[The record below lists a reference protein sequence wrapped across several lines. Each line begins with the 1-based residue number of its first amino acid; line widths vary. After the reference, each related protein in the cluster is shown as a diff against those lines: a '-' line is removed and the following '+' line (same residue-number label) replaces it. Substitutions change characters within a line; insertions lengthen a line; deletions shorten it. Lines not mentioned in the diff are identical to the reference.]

1 MSGGGHF
8 KPVDKLHVPLATA
21 AGVTTLDQRAA
32 LKVLVIEND
41 FGDFDAVAR
50 ALKRIESYAIT
61 TARART
67 IREARY
73 LAATETFDVALVGF
87 NLGLDTGL
95 HFVRENGG
103 RIGGMVT
110 IMLSGST
117 SAEIQSAALDAGAIA
132 CLNKADISS
141 TLLETTIR
149 SGRHTHMLER
159 QLHRV
164 LTELEQS
171 KRVAP
176 AAAPP
181 VTAPDD
187 EAGTLRRLA
196 AYAEDLLRA
205 ATAKRGHVAAE
216 LEDLKSIL
224 SAARRLSGRLAA

>member
-1 MSGGGHF
+1 MSGVRHV
-8 KPVDKLHVPLATA
+8 KPVDKPPVPLTTA
-21 AGVTTLDQRAA
+21 AGSLAQAQLPA
-32 LKVLVIEND
+32 LKVLVIEDD
-41 FGDFDAVAR
+41 FGDYDAVSR
-50 ALKRIESYAIT
+50 ALKRIESYVIT

-73 LAATETFDVALVGF
+73 LAATETFDVAFVGF

-117 SAEIQSAALDAGAIA
+117 SAEIQSAALEAGAIA

-164 LTELEQS
+164 LTELERSQ
-171 KRVAP
+171 RLAP
-176 AAAPP
+176 ATSAP
-181 VTAPDD
+181 APDD

-205 ATAKRGHVAAE
+205 ATAKKGHVAAE
-216 LEDLKSIL
+216 LDDIRSIL
-224 SAARRLSGRLAA
+224 SAARRLSGRLPA